1 MKQGKTNEIVSSIR
15 PPNKKSYHPSSH
27 QTREKK
33 RNRQATEQG
42 KTEEIVKP
50 LNKGKEK
57 KSSSHRT
64 REKKRNRQATEQG
77 KRKEIVKPLNKG
89 KQKKSYH
96 PSSHRDK
103 SLKLFRPKGLNSDV
117 SLSFILTDS
126 ERLERVIKFR
136 YAVSLLLVGTATFN
150 RLLGGFHV
158 MLGHD
163 TRELRDFADELDMF
177 EHLRPW
183 VKN

>member
-1 MKQGKTNEIVSSIR
+1 MKSYHPSGHRTRNRIIHQATKQGKRKEIVK
-15 PPNKKSYHPSSH
+15 PPNKGKQKKSYHP
-27 QTREKK
+27 
-33 RNRQATEQG
+33 
-42 KTEEIVKP
+42 
-50 LNKGKEK
+50 
-57 KSSSHRT
+57 SSHRT